1 MCRFDRIS
9 SVSNAAENMK
19 SAQSKSPLIDDP
31 TSWIQRLSPRRQ
43 EIIRQVLKNPR
54 EYVLLSVRSAAERLS
69 TDPATMVRIIQKMGF
84 ESYRAFQNYL
94 HDLSIANATSLD
106 GMQAHSNGDA
116 KTPDHLQAMLEQDF
130 KNLNAIRNTLDV
142 NKIAMVAKRIHS
154 AKRILV
160 VGGDLAASLV
170 HYMEHHLTVIG
181 LPVYSATTNGRSTH
195 LSRLFGKGD
204 LVIAISFR
212 RGLRQTVE
220 ALKRARENG
229 AYCIGITGTYVSPI
243 ARFTDEF
250 FVASVDSE
258 SFLDSYVAPS
268 ALVNLILVACANY
281 DREATLIR
289 LREAAKEQR
298 EGFRWYELST

>member
-142 NKIAMVAKRIHS
+142 NKIAMVAKRI
-154 AKRILV
+154 LV

-170 HYMEHHLTVIG
+170 HYIEHHLTVIG

-195 LSRLFGKGD
+195 ISRLFGKGD

>member
-1 MCRFDRIS
+1 
-9 SVSNAAENMK
+9 VSNAAEKMK
-19 SAQSKSPLIDDP
+19 SAQSKSPLTEDP
-31 TSWIQRLSPRRQ
+31 TNWIQRLSPRRQ

-106 GMQAHSNGDA
+106 GMQARSNGDA

-154 AKRILV
+154 AKRILI

-181 LPVYSATTNGRSTH
+181 LPVYSAT
-195 LSRLFGKGD
+195 SRASSAR
-204 LVIAISFR
+204 AIWS
-212 RGLRQTVE
+212 
-220 ALKRARENG
+220 
-229 AYCIGITGTYVSPI
+229 S
-243 ARFTDEF
+243 
-250 FVASVDSE
+250 
-258 SFLDSYVAPS
+258 PS
-268 ALVNLILVACANY
+268 AFGAACA
-281 DREATLIR
+281 RR
-289 LREAAKEQR
+289 LKH
-298 EGFRWYELST
+298 

>member
-1 MCRFDRIS
+1 
-9 SVSNAAENMK
+9 
-19 SAQSKSPLIDDP
+19 
-31 TSWIQRLSPRRQ
+31 
-43 EIIRQVLKNPR
+43 
-54 EYVLLSVRSAAERLS
+54 
-69 TDPATMVRIIQKMGF
+69 MVRIIQKMGF

-170 HYMEHHLTVIG
+170 HYIEHHLTVIG

-195 LSRLFGKGD
+195 ISRLFGKGD

>member
-116 KTPDHLQAMLEQDF
+116 KTPDHLQAMLEVAQ
-130 KNLNAIRNTLDV
+130 KDV
-142 NKIAMVAKRIHS
+142 
-154 AKRILV
+154 
-160 VGGDLAASLV
+160 
-170 HYMEHHLTVIG
+170 
-181 LPVYSATTNGRSTH
+181 
-195 LSRLFGKGD
+195 SRLQLAGV
-204 LVIAISFR
+204 LR
-212 RGLRQTVE
+212 RQE
-220 ALKRARENG
+220 
-229 AYCIGITGTYVSPI
+229 
-243 ARFTDEF
+243 
-250 FVASVDSE
+250 
-258 SFLDSYVAPS
+258 
-268 ALVNLILVACANY
+268 
-281 DREATLIR
+281 
-289 LREAAKEQR
+289 
-298 EGFRWYELST
+298 

>member
-1 MCRFDRIS
+1 
-9 SVSNAAENMK
+9 
-19 SAQSKSPLIDDP
+19 
-31 TSWIQRLSPRRQ
+31 
-43 EIIRQVLKNPR
+43 
-54 EYVLLSVRSAAERLS
+54 
-69 TDPATMVRIIQKMGF
+69 
-84 ESYRAFQNYL
+84 
-94 HDLSIANATSLD
+94 
-106 GMQAHSNGDA
+106 
-116 KTPDHLQAMLEQDF
+116 MLEQDF

-154 AKRILV
+154 AKRILI

-229 AYCIGITGTYVSPI
+229 AYCIGITGTYISPI

-268 ALVNLILVACANY
+268 ALVNLLLVACAHY
-281 DREATLIR
+281 DREATLVR